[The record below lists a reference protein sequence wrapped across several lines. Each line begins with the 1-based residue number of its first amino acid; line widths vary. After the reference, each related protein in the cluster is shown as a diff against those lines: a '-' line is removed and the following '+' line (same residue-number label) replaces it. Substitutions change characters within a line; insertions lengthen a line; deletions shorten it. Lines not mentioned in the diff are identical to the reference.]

1 MAYVGVH
8 SAVGFS
14 LVEMINKK
22 VVLLMM
28 MFVVTAA
35 VAFVL
40 CLLLLPHFSM
50 VAFKNEVSQ
59 YLIHFTV
66 HHGIQRPPRCR

>member
-1 MAYVGVH
+1 MAYRGLH
-8 SAVGFS
+8 GAVSFS
-14 LVEMINKK
+14 LVEMINKE

-35 VAFVL
+35 VAVV

-50 VAFKNEVSQ
+50 VAFKNEV
-59 YLIHFTV
+59 Y
-66 HHGIQRPPRCR
+66 